1 MTVAPNTPATRISLR
16 PAGAEKFDPAVLR
29 PVRPLPVGITR
40 EWAWGGSTGAGVSV
54 TLIVVSSL
62 LSQWEDTRW
71 SRGAAAGRSLIGARW
86 RTAL

>member
-1 MTVAPNTPATRISLR
+1 
-16 PAGAEKFDPAVLR
+16 
-29 PVRPLPVGITR
+29 
-40 EWAWGGSTGAGVSV
+40 V

-62 LSQWEDTRW
+62 LAQWEDTRW